1 MKLKTALWRLLHSS
15 WISLVLLLLAVG
27 AALYYLTDTE
37 GGLQWVCRQLS
48 RQIGKTSISIVD
60 VKGTLRGGFTV
71 RQLTI
76 DHPRVHIEIDDAH
89 GVLSILPLAW
99 QTIRVPEAHAAR
111 LVIEVHHYVS
121 PGPPL
126 TRYLP
131 AFLSIDALKA
141 SCDSWTLIAPNG
153 WRAEATRILA
163 AGVVHSRD
171 IRVYSS
177 ALTYDGALI
186 NAQGTIRS
194 TAATGLNGTVRFALP
209 SRPTQ
214 PAWLLEAQFKGDL
227 SKLDAEG
234 DFRQPFITHFKG
246 SALQLTD
253 NGWHWN
259 ADADV
264 GSFDLTAWGGSAA
277 LGQISGM
284 LKLDGDRS
292 EFRANGSL
300 TAKGLKA
307 GPMAVEFAG
316 DYGQN
321 VLSAHRIRIA
331 HAASGAV
338 LTGAGTIGV
347 HSGGPVL
354 DLKGDVTH
362 LRWPLTDRDAPLH
375 DVAAN
380 YHLHGAWPYD
390 VESDGSF
397 EIMDWPAMNTNAQAK
412 LYHDHLEVTGADWS
426 GLGGTAHLK
435 GAVEWSPGQRW
446 QLSGH
451 AQDLDLGQLRPGIS
465 GRIGFTLA
473 SSASGFAATSPLDV
487 ALNGISGTVRGQ
499 KASGHASFSHEQD
512 SWQFRNVRVQLGG
525 TRIEADGRVG
535 ADTNLQFLLDADD
548 LGLLHQGA
556 QGHLSARGSFHGDL
570 RKPVL
575 QATATGSN
583 LKWDTTTLAGIQ
595 AQVNLDTQGSGRAD
609 VDLKLTGFKL
619 ANRTLDTLE
628 ILTQGTVDSHQVE
641 LKAVTPQIQIK
652 AGGTGQLHDGE
663 WKVALSDLL
672 ATDTADLHYA
682 LEAPAQLSVS
692 PDRFSLTDLCV
703 KDTAARICGSALISA
718 EQRQVKFNA
727 QNMPMQTLTAG
738 LSADSVFSGKL
749 NVSAEASAR
758 GTSPWNGTLLADL
771 TDAAINHHL
780 PSKKVETFNLG
791 TGRVQANLGPDL
803 WTAVAKLDAGEAG
816 SIEANA
822 SARSA
827 GDDWRDWPVQG
838 SLKLSSNSLGYLE
851 SYVSEI
857 DRAAGRVTGDLT
869 VGGTVAAP
877 QLNGELSLADGEFD
891 IYEINLALRAVNFMA
906 RLDGNRLQLKGSANA
921 GTDGTAAIDG
931 DVTWKE
937 GLPYGSLHLKGT
949 DLRVANIPE
958 ARIQASPD
966 VLLKLDGRRIDVTG
980 EVTLPYARLEEP
992 EELANAV
999 LPSSDEVIVGEAQT
1013 PSDQRFQVFSNVTLK
1028 LGDRVTLS
1036 TSGLSGRL
1044 SGSLNVVTD
1053 ESGISRG
1060 NGELNIEEGTFAA
1073 YGRKLDIERGR
1084 LLFNNGLLSDPGVDI
1099 RATKKFPDVTAGVN
1113 VRGTLRDTRMT
1124 FFSDPPITQSQIV
1137 SLLLAGGSLESVQS
1151 TQDTPGSS
1159 NSARSNALL
1168 QGGAI
1173 VAQQFGSK
1181 VGIEDVSVESDLNN
1195 ETSLVLGRYLSP
1207 RLYVS
1212 YGISLA
1218 EAINTIK
1225 MRYTISDHWTI
1236 KTEAGTARS
1245 ADLVYTFG
1253 KQ

>member
-1 MKLKTALWRLLHSS
+1 MMKRLLHSS
-15 WISLVLLLLAVG
+15 WITVAALLLIVSS
-27 AALYYLTDTE
+27 ALYCLTCTE
-37 GGLQWVCRQLS
+37 SGLQWVCRHLS
-48 RQIGKTSISIVD
+48 RHIGKTDISIVD

-71 RQLTI
+71 AKLTI
-76 DHPRVHIEIDDAH
+76 DHPRVHIVIEDAS
-89 GVLSILPLAW
+89 GILSILPLAW

-111 LVIEVHHYVS
+111 LLIEVHHYVS
-121 PGPPL
+121 PDPPL
-126 TRYLP
+126 THYLP

-153 WRAEATRILA
+153 WRADATQILA
-163 AGVVHSRD
+163 TGVVHSRD

-177 ALTYDGALI
+177 TLHYNGALI
-186 NAQGTIRS
+186 SALGVIRS
-194 TAATGLNGTVRFALP
+194 TAATGLAGSVRFSLP
-209 SRPTQ
+209 QQPAQ
-214 PAWLLEAQFKGDL
+214 PAWLLEAQFNGDL
-227 SKLDAEG
+227 NQLDAEG
-234 DFRQPFITHFKG
+234 DFRLPFTAHFKG

-259 ADADV
+259 SDAEV
-264 GSFDLTAWGGSAA
+264 GSFDLAAWGGGSA
-277 LGQISGM
+277 LGLISGK

-292 EFRANGSL
+292 EFRATGNL
-300 TAKGLKA
+300 NAKGLKA

-316 DYGQN
+316 DYGQS
-321 VLSAHRIRIA
+321 VLSAHRIRIV
-331 HAASGAV
+331 HASSGAI
-338 LTGAGTIGV
+338 LTGAGTIGIR
-347 HSGGPVL
+347 SGGPLL

-362 LRWPLTDRDAPLH
+362 LRWPLFDREAPLH

-380 YHLHGAWPYD
+380 YHLHGSWPYEL
-390 VESDGSF
+390 ESDGSF
-397 EIMDWPAMNTNAQAK
+397 EIMDWPAMNTNAQAQ
-412 LYHDHLEVTGADWS
+412 LYHDHLEITNADWS

-435 GAVEWSPGQRW
+435 GSVEWTPNQRW

-451 AQDLDLGQLRPGIS
+451 AQDLDVAQLRPGIQ
-465 GRIGFTLA
+465 GKLGFTLA
-473 SSASGFAATSPLDV
+473 SSASGFSASSPLDI
-487 ALNGISGTVRGQ
+487 ALNGISGAVRGQ
-499 KASGHASFSHEQD
+499 KASGHASFSHD
-512 SWQFRNVRVQLGG
+512 ADNWQFRNVRVQLGA

-535 ADTNLQFLLDADD
+535 ADTDLQFLLDADD

-556 QGHLSARGSFHGDL
+556 QGHLNARGSFHGDL
-570 RKPVL
+570 KQPVL
-575 QATATGSN
+575 KATASGSN
-583 LKWDTTTLAGIQ
+583 IKWDTTTLAGIQ
-595 AQVNLDTQGSGRAD
+595 AQVELDTLGSGRAD
-609 VDLKLTGFKL
+609 VDLKLTSLKL

-628 ILTQGTVDSHQVE
+628 LLTQGTVDSHKVTF
-641 LKAVTPQIQIK
+641 KASTPQVQIK
-652 AGGTGQLHDGE
+652 AGGTGQFHEGE
-663 WKVALSDLL
+663 WKVAFSDLL
-672 ATDTADLHYA
+672 ATDAADLHLA
-682 LEAPAQLSVS
+682 LEAPSQMSVAQ
-692 PDRFSLTDLCV
+692 DHFSLSELCL
-703 KDTAARICGSALISA
+703 KDAAARVCGSALISA
-718 EQRQVKFNA
+718 AQRQIKFNA
-727 QNMPMQTLTAG
+727 QSMPMQALTAG
-738 LSADSVFSGKL
+738 LTADSVFSGTL
-749 NVSAEASAR
+749 SVSAEASAR
-758 GTSPWNGTLLADL
+758 GASPWNGTLLADL
-771 TDAAINHHL
+771 TNAAINHHL

-791 TGRVQANLGPDL
+791 TGRVQANLGPEL

-816 SIEANA
+816 SIEADA

-838 SLKLSSNSLGYLE
+838 SLKLNSNSLGYLE

-857 DRAAGRVTGDLT
+857 DRASGRVTGDLT

-877 QLNGELSLADGEFD
+877 QLNGELSLANGEFD

-906 RLDGNRLQLKGSANA
+906 RLDGNRLRLNGSANA
-921 GTDGTAAIDG
+921 GTDGTAEIDG
-931 DVTWKE
+931 DVNWKE
-937 GLPYGSLHLKGT
+937 ALPYGSLHLKGNE
-949 DLRVANIPE
+949 LRVANIPE

-966 VLLKLDGRRIDVTG
+966 VLLKLNGRRIDVTG

-999 LPSSDEVIVGEAQT
+999 LPSSDEVIVGEEQT
-1013 PSDQRFQVFSNVTLK
+1013 PSDQRFQVFSNLTLK

-1036 TSGLSGRL
+1036 TQGLSGRL
-1044 SGSLNVVTD
+1044 SGSLNVITD
-1053 ESGISRG
+1053 DSGISRG
-1060 NGELNIEEGTFAA
+1060 NGELKVEEGTFSA

-1084 LLFNNGLLSDPGVDI
+1084 LLFNNGVLGDPGVDI
-1099 RATKKFPDVTAGVN
+1099 RATKKFPDITAGVN
-1113 VRGTLRDTRMT
+1113 VRGTLRATRMT

-1151 TQDTPGSS
+1151 ATDTPGSS
-1159 NSARSNALL
+1159 NSGRSNALL